1 MSIIKRTLL
10 AILALVT
17 VMSFASCG
25 GEAENNDSK
34 VESSSA
40 ASSEA
45 QDSSED
51 SVVSVEDSAPV
62 ADESSVEE
70 GPALIDYTVK
80 VVDADGNPVE
90 GASVQL
96 CSESACF
103 LPSMTDAEGVVVFQ
117 KEEGTYKACIAG
129 TEAYIYFEDSTEI
142 TIVYTSVSDS
152 NEE

>member
-10 AILALVT
+10 VILTLVT
-17 VMSFASCG
+17 VISFASCG
-25 GEAENNDSK
+25 SEADNSDSK
-34 VESSSA
+34 VEASSA
-40 ASSEA
+40 AGSEV

-51 SVVSVEDSAPV
+51 AVSSVEDSTSV
-62 ADESSVEE
+62 AEESSVEE
-70 GPALIDYTVK
+70 GPALIDYTVN

-90 GASVQL
+90 GVSVQL

-142 TIVYTSVSDS
+142 TIVYTPVSDS